1 MRCAADRRARG
12 AAPRR
17 PPATVSPAA
26 VPPATGGRSRRP
38 GWLAPAAACL
48 AVACLVA
55 GCSGGK
61 PAGGAGGRGGH
72 GLPGFHGRGL
82 GGGVIVA
89 IGGGGGG
96 FLVVPGVAGP
106 SQGRPQITVPP
117 IPPASSGRPVNLPL
131 SAYADVAAQQQLAL
145 ADANSL
151 LTQKCMV
158 ARGFSYAAQTSPS
171 EEQSIVQSTEYGYGV
186 GGLAQAASYGYGQPN
201 TGGGPQV
208 GPAFLGG
215 FASFGDLAKL
225 PPAWTVAL
233 LGFAPGARIGR
244 IQQPGCLQQAGS
256 LLYGRGAGL
265 SDPVPNIAIQAS
277 QWTQTDPRITAVE
290 AAWARCMAARGYDKY
305 RNPQQAA
312 YANWPRTPTAKE
324 TATAVA
330 DVTCK
335 DRVNLINTWLTV
347 ESAYQQVLIGRDLA
361 TLSQLQASFT
371 KILQRAEQ
379 LLALPALPSGGGRG
393 PAQGQ
398 AGWSVSYSIG

>member
-1 MRCAADRRARG
+1 M
-12 AAPRR
+12 
-17 PPATVSPAA
+17 
-26 VPPATGGRSRRP
+26 
-38 GWLAPAAACL
+38 
-48 AVACLVA
+48 
-55 GCSGGK
+55 
-61 PAGGAGGRGGH
+61 
-72 GLPGFHGRGL
+72 
-82 GGGVIVA
+82 
-89 IGGGGGG
+89 
-96 FLVVPGVAGP
+96 
-106 SQGRPQITVPP
+106 
-117 IPPASSGRPVNLPL
+117 
-131 SAYADVAAQQQLAL
+131 
-145 ADANSL
+145 
-151 LTQKCMV
+151 
-158 ARGFSYAAQTSPS
+158 
-171 EEQSIVQSTEYGYGV
+171 
-186 GGLAQAASYGYGQPN
+186 GGLTQAASYGYGQPN
-201 TGGGPQV
+201 TGGGPQA

-225 PPAWTVAL
+225 PPTWTVAL

-312 YANWPRTPTAKE
+312 YASWPRTPTARE

-361 TLSQLQASFT
+361 TLSQLQASFA

-379 LLALPALPSGGGRG
+379 LLALPALPSGRGRG